1 VSGGRVELELE
12 RGGRALVL
20 ETDGERVT
28 LLAPEASPPGST
40 VVARLEGA
48 PVSVKVRG
56 CRRGETDETGRA
68 FRIEGRFVSL
78 SRALREKL
86 SGRAPA

>member
-1 VSGGRVELELE
+1 MIELSLD
-12 RGGRALVL
+12 RGGSALVL

-28 LLAPEASPPGST
+28 VLAPEASPPGST
-40 VVARLEGA
+40 LAARLEGA
-48 PVSVKVRG
+48 SVSIKVRG
-56 CRRGETDETGRA
+56 CRRVEADAAGRA

-86 SGRAPA
+86 SDRAPG

>member
-1 VSGGRVELELE
+1 MIELELE
-12 RGGRALVL
+12 RGGRAGVL

-40 VVARLEGA
+40 LLAKFEGSA
-48 PVSVKVRG
+48 VSVKVRG
-56 CRRGETDETGRA
+56 CRRTDPDASGRA

-86 SGRAPA
+86 SRPA

>member
-1 VSGGRVELELE
+1 MSASQVELELE

-48 PVSVKVRG
+48 
-56 CRRGETDETGRA
+56 TDPSFRVDGRW
-68 FRIEGRFVSL
+68 VSL
-78 SRALREKL
+78 SRVQREALGL
-86 SGRAPA
+86 APQNPDAS